1 MMSQCLR
8 MSAIFVWSILAGLFV
23 TSYLDTHNLLDEQK
37 FVNFSA
43 IRERLIHPLAN
54 SRESLA
60 VRKIKDNWV
69 YDVKSRRVL
78 FLEDLPFDSGASH
91 LEAVLRSPIK
101 KDEYNYIIT
110 KLEELQLPHELALIP
125 VIESEYNAEA
135 VSNKGAG
142 GLWQLMPKTADDL
155 GLSEKERFALEPS
168 TKAALI
174 YFKQLYKKFGKW
186 DLAIAAY
193 NAGSSRV
200 EKALLENPAARS
212 VHELN
217 LPAETKSYVT
227 KFYLMQLQR

>member
-1 MMSQCLR
+1 MLMMSQSLR
-8 MSAIFVWSILAGLFV
+8 MSALFIWSILAGFLV
-23 TSYLDTHNLLDEQK
+23 THYLDTHNLLDDQK
-37 FVNFSA
+37 FLNFSA
-43 IRERLIHPLAN
+43 IKAKFIAN
-54 SRESLA
+54 SEA
-60 VRKIKDNWV
+60 VAIRKIKDNWV

-78 FLEDLPFDSGASH
+78 FIEDLPFDSGANH
-91 LEAVLRSPIK
+91 LQAILKSPMK
-101 KDEYNYIIT
+101 KDQFNYIVT
-110 KLEELQLPHELALIP
+110 QLEEFQLPHELALIP
-125 VIESEYNAEA
+125 IIESEYNSEA

-155 GLSEKERFALEPS
+155 GLSDKDRFILEPS

-200 EKALLENPAARS
+200 EKALLEKPNARS

-217 LPAETKSYVT
+217 LPAETKTYVT
-227 KFYLMQLQR
+227 KFYLMQVQM